1 MAIFNSYV
9 KLPEGIPL
17 QNITPHFMMIMM
29 WGKHGKP
36 WDSPLILT
44 KTHGIHHGFT
54 SWKLPYAK
62 GHGTFLPCVELSA
75 RMIMTRTAR
84 TCCESWGPQA
94 LKKSPKFRK
103 KNNWCSKVWIT
114 MKVLMRKMNKN
125 LQIWMY
131 QIRLHLEIH
140 SIYIYIILCII
151 IYTSQLPQYFHWFWN
166 QLIVVG
172 GELACS
178 KTWGRIFAASWI
190 LGWSSPSRQN
200 PKRAHDATDGAV

>member
-62 GHGTFLPCVELSA
+62 GHGPFSLAWSYRPEW
-75 RMIMTRTAR
+75 
-84 TCCESWGPQA
+84 SWPA
-94 LKKSPKFRK
+94 LRALAVRAGDLKHWKKAPSFV

-140 SIYIYIILCII
+140 SIYILYI